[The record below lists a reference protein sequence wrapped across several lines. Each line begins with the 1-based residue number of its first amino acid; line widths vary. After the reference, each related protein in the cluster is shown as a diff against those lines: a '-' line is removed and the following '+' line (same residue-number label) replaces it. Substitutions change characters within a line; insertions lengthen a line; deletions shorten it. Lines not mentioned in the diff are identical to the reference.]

1 MPTKNR
7 FLLNGLIPIFASCFL
22 SGLLAAPK
30 GISAAALVDLQADV
44 QSLDSVLK
52 ALYESLTF
60 PEGSG
65 PDWSRFRNLFASAT
79 VPLIRTTPGAVLVTD
94 LNGFLENFGLRIK
107 SGSLNSFFEGE
118 VFRKTEIY
126 GNIAQVVSTYRKG
139 VNTTDP
145 RKLVRG
151 INSLQLYFQ
160 EGRWWIAS
168 LMWED
173 ESPANPIPA
182 KYLKK

>member
-1 MPTKNR
+1 MAAKNKTY
-7 FLLNGLIPIFASCFL
+7 LKGLIAMIAMCFL
-22 SGLLAAPK
+22 SGLPAAPQ
-30 GISAAALVDLQADV
+30 GISAAAPIDPQADV
-44 QSLDSVLK
+44 RSLDSLLK
-52 ALYESLTF
+52 AFYESLTF
-60 PEGSG
+60 PEGAG
-65 PDWSRFRNLFASAT
+65 PDWGRFRNLFASAT

-94 LNGFLENFGLRIK
+94 LNGFLDNFGLRIK

-126 GNIAQVVSTYRKG
+126 GNIAQVISTYRKG

-145 RKLVRG
+145 QKFVRG
-151 INSLQLYFQ
+151 VNSLQIFFKD
-160 EGRWWIAS
+160 GRWWIAS

-173 ESPANPIPA
+173 ESLANPIPA

>member
-1 MPTKNR
+1 MPTKCK
-7 FLLNGLIPIFASCFL
+7 FLLKGLILIFASCFL
-22 SGLLAAPK
+22 SGLPVAQSRV
-30 GISAAALVDLQADV
+30 SAAALVDLQADV

-65 PDWSRFRNLFASAT
+65 PDWGRFRNLFASAT

-94 LNGFLENFGLRIK
+94 LNGFLDNFGLRIK
-107 SGSLNSFFEGE
+107 SGSLSSFFEGE

-126 GNIAQVVSTYRKG
+126 GNIAQVISTYRKG

-145 RKLVRG
+145 QKFARG
-151 INSLQLYFQ
+151 INSLQLYFK
-160 EGRWWIAS
+160 EGRWWVAS
-168 LMWED
+168 LMWQD
-173 ESPANPIPA
+173 ETPDNPIPP
-182 KYLKK
+182 KYLK